1 MPASLE
7 SLDALLARQRAAFRA
22 DPHPGPAVR
31 RDRLERLLLLA
42 DRHEAAFIQAIDAD
56 FGGRSAHETR
66 LAELLV
72 VRAGIRHALRHLRR
86 WMRVRRMP
94 TAPYFR
100 PGRNRLMPQPL
111 GVVGI
116 IAPWNYPFQLSIGPA
131 VAALAAGNRVLVKP
145 SELAPRFA
153 AALQEAVAAHFAP
166 DELAV
171 VQGGAEFADAFA
183 RLPLDHLFFTGSPA
197 VGRLVA
203 RAAAERLTPV
213 TLELG
218 GKSPAILAPD
228 CDLAD
233 AARRIAFG
241 KLLNAGQTCVAPDYL
256 LVPAGRADA
265 VAAALADA
273 IGRLYPGLPATPDY
287 SAILGERHYARL
299 AGLVEDARAHGAR
312 VLQPGWPE
320 RTDGAAAR
328 KFPPTLV
335 LDAPPQAR
343 LMREE
348 IFGPILPIL
357 EYRNPQEAIDRI
369 NAGEWE
375 ARPLLVRPG
384 PGTARPRA
392 ALDPRRRR
400 LRQRLPVATGPGSA
414 ALRRR
419 GRERLRGLPRPL
431 GIRPIQPPEAGLPP
445 EPPRRRPPVPS
456 PLRQDFRGA
465 AGPAQED
472 RLNPRSTPWR
482 HSTT

>member
-1 MPASLE
+1 MMPASLE

-369 NAGEWE
+369 NAGE
-375 ARPLLVRPG
+375 RPLALYWFGRDPG
-384 PGTARPRA
+384 
-392 ALDPRRRR
+392 
-400 LRQRLPVATGPGSA
+400 LRDH
-414 ALRRR
+414 ALRSTH
-419 GRERLRGLPRPL
+419 
-431 GIRPIQPPEAGLPP
+431 AGGVCVNDCLWQ
-445 EPPRRRPPVPS
+445 
-456 PLRQDFRGA
+456 L
-465 AGPAQED
+465 AQEAQPFGGVGASGFGAYHGRWGFD
-472 RLNPRSTPWR
+472 RFSHLKPVFLQSRLGGAPLFHPPYGRTFEALLALLKKIA
-482 HSTT
+482 

>member
-7 SLDALLARQRAAFRA
+7 SLDALLARQRAAFLA
-22 DPHPGPAVR
+22 DPHPEPAAR
-31 RDRLERLLLLA
+31 QDRLERLLRLT
-42 DRHEAAFIQAIDAD
+42 DRHEATFIQAIDAD
-56 FGGRSAHETR
+56 FGGRSTHETR

-153 AALQEAVAAHFAP
+153 AALQEAVAADFAP

-171 VQGGAEFADAFA
+171 VQGGAELADAFA

-203 RAAAERLTPV
+203 RAAAERLTPL

-256 LVPAGRADA
+256 LVPAGRAGA
-265 VAAALADA
+265 VADALAAA
-273 IGRLYPGLPATPDY
+273 IGHLYPGLPATPDY
-287 SAILGERHYARL
+287 SAIIDERHHARL
-299 AGLVEDARAHGAR
+299 AALVEDARAHGAR
-312 VLQPGWPE
+312 ILQPGWPQ
-320 RTDGAAAR
+320 RTNDAARR

-335 LDAPPQAR
+335 LNPPPEAR

-357 EYRNPQEAIDRI
+357 EYRDPQEAIGHI
-369 NAGEWE
+369 NAGD
-375 ARPLLVRPG
+375 RPL
-384 PGTARPRA
+384 
-392 ALDPRRRR
+392 ALYWFGRDAG
-400 LRQRLPVATGPGSA
+400 LRDH
-414 ALRRR
+414 ALRSTH
-419 GRERLRGLPRPL
+419 
-431 GIRPIQPPEAGLPP
+431 AGGVCVNDCLWQ
-445 EPPRRRPPVPS
+445 
-456 PLRQDFRGA
+456 L
-465 AGPAQED
+465 AQEAQPFGGVGMSGFGAYHGRWGFD
-472 RLNPRSTPWR
+472 RFSHLKPVFFQSRLGGAPLLHPPYGRAFDALLSLLKKIA
-482 HSTT
+482 